1 MSTQVDCVSV
11 LCFFTEKSLQMY
23 FIGISLI
30 SNVEYNTIEYKK
42 GGQISDQCTLTTL
55 HPLCSLCI
63 NPLPALTY
71 QTVLDLN
78 AACRSKRTEGYWL
91 FSS

>member
-1 MSTQVDCVSV
+1 MSKLNEDKTILTQSSEGRQETHTKFRWKPPGKQRLGRLRRKWEDNINMDV
-11 LCFFTEKSLQMY
+11 
-23 FIGISLI
+23 
-30 SNVEYNTIEYKK
+30 
-42 GGQISDQCTLTTL
+42 
-55 HPLCSLCI
+55 

-78 AACRSKRTEGYWL
+78 AACRSKRTEAYWL

>member
-1 MSTQVDCVSV
+1 MLKRQQLADSVHCLTKFLHLDLVSLHEIITGEGA
-11 LCFFTEKSLQMY
+11 LCY
-23 FIGISLI
+23 I
-30 SNVEYNTIEYKK
+30 SNLLQQYE
-42 GGQISDQCTLTTL
+42 LL
-55 HPLCSLCI
+55 L

-78 AACRSKRTEGYWL
+78 AACRSKRTETYWL